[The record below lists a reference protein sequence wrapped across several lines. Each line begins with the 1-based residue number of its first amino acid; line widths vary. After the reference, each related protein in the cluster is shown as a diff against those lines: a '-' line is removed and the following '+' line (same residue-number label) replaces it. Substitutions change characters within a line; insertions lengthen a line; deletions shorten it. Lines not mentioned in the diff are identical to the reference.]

1 MEKSKEKLLE
11 HYKHKEPTLF
21 VQYDGFDLQDGGDD
35 VMRPDDEG
43 HWLSTRLTYELMSGG
58 PNVRMLITPET
69 SKDTILALLNK
80 IKRWIR
86 KSDDW
91 HFAAKK
97 ELKKFNKLKKIESE
111 CQKMSENG
119 YTLDDIEYL
128 FDSIKVMLNKKRQE
142 ENMPKDIV
150 DEELPF

>member
-1 MEKSKEKLLE
+1 MEKSKEYLLE

-21 VQYDGFDLQDGGDD
+21 VQYDSFYLPNGGDD

-80 IKRWIR
+80 IKSWIR

-97 ELKKFNKLKKIESE
+97 N
-111 CQKMSENG
+111 
-119 YTLDDIEYL
+119 
-128 FDSIKVMLNKKRQE
+128 
-142 ENMPKDIV
+142 
-150 DEELPF
+150 